1 MFDTVSGMISAV
13 AQDGFYIVQEFN
25 VDDPTDLI
33 TVVDLPNRQVLQCE
47 ARHLVPVDTKWCPE
61 NQALGR
67 RDETSGRILG
77 VPKLAKLVEGW
88 VSETKGPFSMVFYI
102 FGNLLT
108 RVIFSTASSH
118 SPSQ

>member
-67 RDETSGRILG
+67 RDETSGQIFLDTKFRISGFWEFRNWPNWWKVGSQRPRALS
-77 VPKLAKLVEGW
+77 AW
-88 VSETKGPFSMVFYI
+88 CSIFSETF
-102 FGNLLT
+102 
-108 RVIFSTASSH
+108 
-118 SPSQ
+118 